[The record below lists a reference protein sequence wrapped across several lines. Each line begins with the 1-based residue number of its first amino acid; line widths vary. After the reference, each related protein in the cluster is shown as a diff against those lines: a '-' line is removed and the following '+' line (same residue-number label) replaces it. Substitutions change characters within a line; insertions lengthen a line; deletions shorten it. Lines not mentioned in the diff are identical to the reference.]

1 MEPGI
6 SAVQTVFSLWRKS
19 EESATRF
26 RRRQRARAGRGLR
39 LGFADPLKRSGIHL
53 VCKKHFLTGWADKR
67 RVRNTG
73 AVSFL
78 AKLANSVG
86 REV

>member
-1 MEPGI
+1 MVDRMTSPEHI
-6 SAVQTVFSLWRKS
+6 RN
-19 EESATRF
+19 
-26 RRRQRARAGRGLR
+26 QRARLEAGLCRPS
-39 LGFADPLKRSGIHL
+39 FKRSGIHL